1 MTAPMAMTVRGPVP
15 AEELGVVLPHEHLL
29 VDARVYWR
37 PPDDP
42 EQLEIAEAPVEMRS
56 IGWLRRNPY
65 LVRDNACLTDKEL
78 CIREVEEFTK
88 LGGGTIVDVTLDDIG
103 RDPALMVE
111 VSERTGLHIVAGCG
125 HYVAIAHPASLDD
138 EPVAEVA
145 RRMIRD
151 LTVGIGDT
159 GVRAGI
165 IGEIG
170 TGDPLH
176 PREEKVLRAAALA
189 QAHTGAAITLH
200 LTPPTRRAHETLDI
214 LEAAGSDLTR
224 VVVGHLDESID
235 ETLDY
240 HRSIAD
246 RGCYLEYDDCGY
258 EMYFPSLAGGP
269 HFWLP
274 SDRDRARAV
283 ATLCETGYQ
292 RQILLSHD
300 VCNKTYLLAYGGFGY
315 GHILRNLV
323 TNIQQFGASDEAIDD
338 ILRKNPQRMLSGG

>member
-1 MTAPMAMTVRGPVP
+1 MSSVSRLCPGYECGRSDSTWITPGCPIAAGSRI
-15 AEELGVVLPHEHLL
+15 ELGPSAL
-29 VDARVYWR
+29 
-37 PPDDP
+37 
-42 EQLEIAEAPVEMRS
+42 I
-56 IGWLRRNPY
+56 
-65 LVRDNACLTDKEL
+65 
-78 CIREVEEFTK
+78 
-88 LGGGTIVDVTLDDIG
+88 TID
-103 RDPALMVE
+103 
-111 VSERTGLHIVAGCG
+111 TGCQVAKPCS
-125 HYVAIAHPASLDD
+125 H
-138 EPVAEVA
+138 
-145 RRMIRD
+145 
-151 LTVGIGDT
+151 VGIDDT

-170 TGDPLH
+170 TSDPLH

-200 LTPPTRRAHETLDI
+200 LTPPTRNAHATLDI
-214 LEAAGSDLTR
+214 LEEAGADLGR

-258 EMYFPSLAGGP
+258 EMYFPRLANGAP

-283 ATLCETGYQ
+283 VRLCEAGYAD
-292 RQILLSHD
+292 RILLSHD

-323 TNIQQFGASDEAIDD
+323 TNIRDFGASEQDIDT
-338 ILRKNPQRMLSGG
+338 ILRANPQRMLALG